1 MNQRINGREINQFY
15 MFNII
20 KLMNSNKLKNNL
32 KWMKNIINENM
43 SKNENYLF
51 YFFFLPNSRMSII
64 ELINYMKR
72 NQIRNQNEIKM
83 NWISENNNI
92 EQHEILNQHQQ
103 QQPQLQIIVIH

>member
-15 MFNII
+15 MFNLI

-32 KWMKNIINENM
+32 KWMKNIIHENM
-43 SKNENYLF
+43 SKNENY
-51 YFFFLPNSRMSII
+51 FFLPNSRMPII
-64 ELINYMKR
+64 ELINYMKW
-72 NQIRNQNEIKM
+72 NQMQNQNEIKM

-92 EQHEILNQHQQ
+92 EQNEILYQHQ